1 MERSI
6 RRMIARM
13 IDENIQINRVLKST
27 PMVVSKKENSLN
39 KTKAKKHTK
48 SKPRSQY
55 KSTKPVKSKAVT
67 QFRNKSNI

>member
-1 MERSI
+1 MI
-6 RRMIARM
+6 RRIVLRLL
-13 IDENIQINRVLKST
+13 DEQFIKVLKST
-27 PMVVSKKENSLN
+27 SMTVRKTETSLN

-55 KSTKPVKSKAVT
+55 QSTKPVKSKAVT